1 MYVQSGIVADANIV
15 IPPPLQPILHSVSD
29 ETGLENRKAESYKYD
44 HIYGFLVLCG
54 VSEISIPGT
63 PQLDLQPYP
72 SQILLNLG
80 YLVSR
85 KPSRISLCYSNS
97 IEDKQMIQYKKSIL
111 CVWFCNLLFDFVGRE
126 KIRVSG

>member
-15 IPPPLQPILHSVSD
+15 IPPPPTNLHSVSD

-44 HIYGFLVLCG
+44 DISRFLVMCGG

-80 YLVSR
+80 
-85 KPSRISLCYSNS
+85 
-97 IEDKQMIQYKKSIL
+97 
-111 CVWFCNLLFDFVGRE
+111 
-126 KIRVSG
+126 